1 MYVDGTTLYLQFL
14 AQQLD
19 YLPSVHAQCITCVTE
34 TGPIAGVLYDT
45 YNGVTIAA
53 HIWIKKGAVP
63 SRYWYAAIFD
73 YPFNR
78 LNISKLVGHVAGSN
92 AAAMELDRHFGF
104 IEEARIKDYSPQGD
118 LVLYTMTRDQ
128 CRILNSPAWAKS
140 VESVRRVA

>member
-14 AQQLD
+14 AQKLD
-19 YLPSVHAQCITCVTE
+19 YVPSPHAQCITCIRE
-34 TGPIAGVLYDT
+34 DGPIAGVLYDT
-45 YNGVTIAA
+45 YNTVTIAA

-78 LNISKLVGHVAGSN
+78 LGISKLVGHVSGEN
-92 AAAMELDRHFGF
+92 EEAAELDKHFGF
-104 IEEARIKDYSPQGD
+104 VEEARIKDYSPQGD

-128 CRILNSPAWAKS
+128 CRILNSSAWAKS
-140 VESVRRVA
+140 VDMVRRVA